1 MSSSNRRTVLL
12 SLAAAS
18 GLMLAGCGFE
28 PVYGNGGSASR
39 FLNQITVDAPTGNRT
54 YLLTRELE
62 DRLGRNLNGTYG
74 LSVSVKT
81 DEDSTGRTIT
91 GTTSRYDVIG
101 EATFALRDLATGE
114 VLTSGK
120 TKNYVGYS
128 ATGSTVA
135 TIAAKEDATERLM
148 VILADQIVANLLA
161 YAANTAQ

>member
-1 MSSSNRRTVLL
+1 MSSYNRRTVLL

-28 PVYGNGGSASR
+28 PTYGTGGSASG
-39 FLNQITVDAPTGNRT
+39 FLGQITVDAPTDNRT

-62 DRLGRNLNGTYG
+62 DRLGRNLSGAYG
-74 LSVSVKT
+74 LTVSVT
-81 DEDSTGRTIT
+81 TNEDSVGRTIV
-91 GTTSRYDVIG
+91 GKTSRYDVIG
-101 EATFALRDLATGE
+101 EATFALRDMATGE

-135 TIAAKEDATERLM
+135 TIAAEEDATERLM
-148 VILADQIVANLLA
+148 VILSDQIVANLLA
-161 YAANTAQ
+161 YAATRAQ

>member
-1 MSSSNRRTVLL
+1 MSSSNRRTVLV

-28 PVYGNGGSASR
+28 PTYGQKGSASG
-39 FLNQITVDAPTGNRT
+39 FLGQITVDAPADNRT

-62 DRLGRNLNGTYG
+62 DRLGRNLSGAYG
-74 LSVSVKT
+74 LTVSVTT
-81 DEDSTGRTIT
+81 DEDSVGRTIT
-91 GTTSRYDVIG
+91 GKTSRYDVIG
-101 EATFALRDLATGE
+101 EATFALRDMATGE

-135 TIAAKEDATERLM
+135 TIAAREDATARLM
-148 VILADQIVANLLA
+148 VILADQVVANLLA
-161 YAANTAQ
+161 YAATRAQ

>member
-1 MSSSNRRTVLL
+1 
-12 SLAAAS
+12 
-18 GLMLAGCGFE
+18 MLAGCGFE